1 MKKKLLSIVLLFVL
15 VFAVAAPGIASACS
29 NDSLQTARYYQ
40 AVSIVNSANAQIRA
54 LVYTAQRTPYDDVAW
69 LVASTK
75 AVASSAKYMVS
86 QLGFKAGCTY
96 TYYEVDG
103 KTVAIDPLYV
113 INPRPGS
120 GGQTAN

>member
-29 NDSLQTARYYQ
+29 YDYEIARYYQ

-120 GGQTAN
+120 GGQTTN